1 MPGAI
6 SSAGKPVES
15 RATAVGFALGLQ
27 FELIFQQLNLDQPQ
41 STPDPRFRA
50 LREDR
55 RSLRQAR
62 NDPPHAQTLDQA
74 KPLLMNPFFLDR
86 L

>member
-41 STPDPRFRA
+41 STPDPRFERY
-50 LREDR
+50 
-55 RSLRQAR
+55 AR
-62 NDPPHAQTLDQA
+62 TGAAFVGLAMIRLMLKRLT
-74 KPLLMNPFFLDR
+74 KPSHCS
-86 L
+86 